1 MEGAIVSHR
10 PYSKAHG
17 PPLAFL
23 ILNEIAMPRVLDF
36 VFDPIPPK
44 RILRA

>member
-10 PYSKAHG
+10 PYPETYS
-17 PPLAFL
+17 PPSAFF
-23 ILNEIAMPRVLDF
+23 ILNKIAMPCVLDF
-36 VFDPIPPK
+36 VFDAVPPK